1 MAYSEFGILHVQN
14 ISEPNIYGRPRLIR
28 SPQGGAL
35 AGTTV
40 WCRLSAVNG
49 QWHAKEVG
57 AMQLGWWSL
66 SQCFTIEIP

>member
-1 MAYSEFGILHVQN
+1 MAMIFHGSY
-14 ISEPNIYGRPRLIR
+14 RPLEA
-28 SPQGGAL
+28 QGGTAAM

-57 AMQLGWWSL
+57 H
-66 SQCFTIEIP
+66 I